1 MITERDMVIR
11 LQGELSAVTEQLAV
25 SIEAWRLMAAT
36 IIDLRAEVEALKG
49 ARRVALTLT
58 DRGDAADGYAV
69 DECACMRGW
78 G

>member
-1 MITERDMVIR
+1 MTDHEMVQNLTTEFHN
-11 LQGELSAVTEQLAV
+11 VTEQLAA
-25 SIEAWRLMAAT
+25 STEARRLMADT
-36 IIDLRAEVEALKG
+36 IKDLRAQVEALKG